1 MFRRRKTLQR
11 TFSTFPDGPPGLG
24 LLLLRATA
32 GIDLGYYG
40 YAHLL
45 RQDPK
50 VSGTVF
56 ATLAIASGFAL
67 LIGYLTPVAATLAAL
82 TSLVAGLAWPPSLSM
97 GPDVTKLSS
106 ALLMVIAVA
115 LVCLGP
121 GAFSLDARNY
131 GRREIIIPHRPKGSS
146 QE

>member
-1 MFRRRKTLQR
+1 
-11 TFSTFPDGPPGLG
+11 

-40 YAHLL
+40 YTNLL
-45 RQDPK
+45 RHDPK
-50 VSGTVF
+50 VSGMI
-56 ATLAIASGFAL
+56 LAAVAVVTGIAL
-67 LIGYLTPVAATLAAL
+67 LLGYLTPVAATLGAL
-82 TSLVAGLAWPPSLSM
+82 TSMVAGFAWPPPLSL
-97 GPDVTKLSS
+97 GPDLTKLSS

-131 GRREIIIPHRPKGSS
+131 GRREIVIPHRPKGSP